1 MNSASTMRISNTS
14 SHSTL
19 RAAIASMV
27 IGCGTALAAE
37 VTFFSYSD
45 THYGADGGGKR
56 PPIVRSE
63 KVPII
68 NALPGTDYPPEI
80 GGMVDVPRGI
90 LMPGDLINDGAVKD
104 KYPTQ
109 WESDDQQQGHRVGG
123 CSDPIPYGRS
133 PDLRLADQVYR
144 VCPTPGRWRA
154 F

>member
-1 MNSASTMRISNTS
+1 
-14 SHSTL
+14 
-19 RAAIASMV
+19 MV
-27 IGCGTALAAE
+27 VGCGAAVAAE
-37 VTFFSYSD
+37 VTFFSHSD
-45 THYGADGGGKR
+45 PHYGADGGGKR

-109 WESDDQQQGHRVGG
+109 WANYVADFGVNGEGHCRFPVFEGLGNHDVNDDLFVF
-123 CSDPIPYGRS
+123 ILRS
-133 PDLRLADQVYR
+133 
-144 VCPTPGRWRA
+144 
-154 F
+154 